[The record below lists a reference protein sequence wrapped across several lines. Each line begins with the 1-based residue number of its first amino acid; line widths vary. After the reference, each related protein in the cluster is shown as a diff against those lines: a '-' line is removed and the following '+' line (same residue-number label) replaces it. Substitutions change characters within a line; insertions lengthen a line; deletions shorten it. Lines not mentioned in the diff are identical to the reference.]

1 MRLIISIA
9 LLLLLSGCADLG
21 YYWHSADGHMSLM
34 NQRVDIDEMLA
45 DESLDAALRE
55 RLLLVR
61 DIRQFSIERLELPA
75 NGSYTNFVELDR
87 PYVLKNLFAAPEF
100 STRLYKW
107 CYPVIGCTSYRG
119 YFDEERMQRYVADLE
134 SQGLEIYIG
143 QVAAYSTLGWFDD
156 PILSSFVHWPD
167 YRLAGLLFHELT
179 HQQIYIDD
187 DTTFNESLAT
197 AVQQAGT
204 RLWLESRGQTRDIER
219 LQQWLEYRGES
230 IALIESTR
238 AQLTEIYAR
247 SIDDNDKR
255 RLKQAAFDTARENHR
270 EIAAK
275 HGISGGFTRWF
286 ADGLNN
292 AKVGS
297 VSTYNARLDAFLN
310 MLNAQQMNFG
320 NFFAY
325 VERLGRLDKPAR
337 DRCLDAWENA
347 HDSTD
352 AHCPSIS

>member
-9 LLLLLSGCADLG
+9 LLGLLSGCADLG

-45 DESLDAALRE
+45 DESLDTALRE

-61 DIRQFSIERLELPA
+61 EIRQFSIERLELPA
-75 NGSYTNFVELDR
+75 NASYTNYVELDR

-100 STRLYKW
+100 STRLYQW

-119 YFDEERMQRYVADLE
+119 YFDEERMQRYINDLE
-134 SQGLEIYIG
+134 AQGLEIYTG

-156 PILSSFVHWPD
+156 PVLSSFVHWPD
-167 YRLAGLLFHELT
+167 YRLAGLLFHELV

-197 AVQQAGT
+197 AVQLAGT
-204 RLWLESRGQTRDIER
+204 RLWLESRGQAAEIEQ
-219 LQQWLEYRGES
+219 LEQWLQYRGES
-230 IALIESTR
+230 IALIEATR

-247 SIDDNDKR
+247 SIDDSEKR
-255 RLKQAAFDTARENHR
+255 RLKQATFDTARESHQT
-270 EIAAK
+270 IAAK
-275 HGISGGFTRWF
+275 HGVRGGFTRWF
-286 ADGLNN
+286 AEGLNN

-297 VSTYNARLDAFLN
+297 VSTYNARLDAFMN
-310 MLNAQQMNFG
+310 MLEAQQMNFG
-320 NFFAY
+320 NFFTY
-325 VERLGRLDKPAR
+325 VERLGQLDRPER

-347 HDSTD
+347 DYSPD
-352 AHCPSIS
+352 ASCPAAS

>member
-34 NQRVDIDEMLA
+34 NQRVDIDEMLN

-55 RLLLVR
+55 RLLLVSE
-61 DIRQFSIERLELPA
+61 IRQFSIARLELPA

-87 PYVLKNLFAAPEF
+87 PYVLQNLFAAPEF
-100 STRLYKW
+100 STRLYQW

-119 YFDEERMQRYVADLE
+119 YYDAERMQAYIAELE
-134 SQGLEIYIG
+134 AQGLEIHTG
-143 QVAAYSTLGWFDD
+143 RVAAYSTLGWFDD
-156 PILSSFVHWPD
+156 PVLSSFVHWPD

-204 RLWLESRGQTRDIER
+204 QLWLESRGRTREIER
-219 LQQWLEYRGES
+219 LQQWLQYRGES
-230 IALIESTR
+230 IALIQSTR
-238 AQLTEIYAR
+238 AQLGEIYAR
-247 SIDDNDKR
+247 SIDDAEKH
-255 RLKQAAFDTARENHR
+255 RLKQAAFESARERHQI
-270 EIAAK
+270 IAAN
-275 HGISGGFTRWF
+275 HGVSGGFTNWC

-297 VSTYNARLDAFLN
+297 ISTYNARLGAFLN
-310 MLNAQQMNFG
+310 MLDAHQKDFG
-320 NFFAY
+320 DFFGY
-325 VERLGRLDKPAR
+325 VERLGKLDKPAR
-337 DRCLDAWENA
+337 DRCLDAWEQA
-347 HDSTD
+347 GDGVD
-352 AHCPSIS
+352 EHCPAIT